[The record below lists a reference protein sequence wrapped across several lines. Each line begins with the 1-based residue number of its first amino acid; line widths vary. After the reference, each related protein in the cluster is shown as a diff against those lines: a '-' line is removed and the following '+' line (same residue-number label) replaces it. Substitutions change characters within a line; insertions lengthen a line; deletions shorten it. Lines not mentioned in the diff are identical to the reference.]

1 MYIHMCT
8 YAYVYMESC
17 RCVWECTRG
26 SVDSA
31 EEPQRRLLAISFF
44 TSMAGGA
51 AGFTVKTPKCI
62 YMHVC
67 MYVNMYVLYVLSIC
81 MYVHMYLGPRKVVVN
96 GRKGS
101 PCHFKITK
109 TYQKKKK
116 ESSDPL
122 CMSCAYRGNGM
133 GRIWQQVEGC
143 CRIL

>member
-67 MYVNMYVLYVLSIC
+67 MYVNMYVLYVLYMHVC
-81 MYVHMYLGPRKVVVN
+81 TYVVGAKER
-96 GRKGS
+96 GS
-101 PCHFKITK
+101 RGS
-109 TYQKKKK
+109 QRQ
-116 ESSDPL
+116 EGQS
-122 CMSCAYRGNGM
+122 MSFQNHKD
-133 GRIWQQVEGC
+133 I
-143 CRIL
+143 